1 MNSDRIKQMSYKHGF
16 LACGIAKAGNLD
28 FESHQ
33 LKNWLDM
40 GYHGEMAYLEKHFE
54 KRTNPTKLV
63 EGAKSILC
71 LAFNYFPEPRNKT
84 DFKIA
89 RYAYGDDYH
98 TVIKEKLF
106 ALMADIQNVIPNFA
120 GRAFVDSAPVM
131 ERQWAERAGLGWI
144 GKNSLI
150 IRKGVGSYFFLAEII
165 SNLELQADTPETD
178 HCGTCTACID
188 ACPTQAIVQ
197 SQVID
202 SRLCISYQ
210 TIEKKE
216 PSTLSV
222 EDSQRWIYGCDICQE
237 VCPWNRFAEANKE
250 PKFAPRDI
258 VDWSSEEWRIASKD
272 LSLIQKQI
280 KRSAMERAGVKK
292 IASQSNAQ
300 LDSTLPQQG

>member
-1 MNSDRIKQMSYKHGF
+1 MYSDRIKQLSYKHGF
-16 LACGIAKAGNLD
+16 LACGIAKAENLPL
-28 FESHQ
+28 ESRQ
-33 LKNWLDM
+33 LKDWLDM
-40 GYHGEMAYLEKHFE
+40 GYHGEMAYLENHFD
-54 KRTNPTKLV
+54 KRTDPRNLV

-106 ALMADIQNVIPNFA
+106 ALMADIQNLIPSFT

-131 ERQWAERAGLGWI
+131 ERQWAERAGIGWI

-150 IRKGVGSYFFLAEII
+150 LRKGVGSYFFLAEII
-165 SNLELQADTPETD
+165 CTIELDADKPETD

-216 PSTLSV
+216 PSTLSI
-222 EDSQRWIYGCDICQE
+222 EESKSWIYGCDICQE
-237 VCPWNRFAEANKE
+237 VCPWNRFAEANNE
-250 PKFAPRDI
+250 PRFSPRDI
-258 VDWSSEEWRIASKD
+258 VDWSAEEWRIASKD
-272 LSLIQKQI
+272 LSLIKKQI
-280 KRSAMERAGVKK
+280 TRSAMERAGVEK
-292 IASQSNAQ
+292 IASQGFTQ
-300 LDSTLPQQG
+300 LNSSKP